1 MVNPTRT
8 KIFYISITV
17 GGIDFDHC
25 MHTFDIDTKSNRRI
39 LRKNG
44 VMCEFKEKYHID
56 EINMRSMIFFQRN
69 PHKTEDSAQNL
80 DKLLIQ

>member
-1 MVNPTRT
+1 MLWNVVNPTRT

-25 MHTFDIDTKSNRRI
+25 THTFGYRYEK
-39 LRKNG
+39 LGEFAQNG

-56 EINMRSMIFFQRN
+56 EINMRV
-69 PHKTEDSAQNL
+69 
-80 DKLLIQ
+80 